1 MALSKGCTIGL
12 IVVGVIIVLMIIGA
26 IFLWIYKD
34 KIMEAGIDYLIDNT
48 ETQIVADLP
57 DGYTEDSV
65 HQIMLDLKAAIKNG
79 EIDGADIQKLGQIFQ
94 TAMADKTIDQEEG
107 AEILK
112 TIQKALGQEPPEWEE
127 DYEEIPDSLQAFP
140 DSV

>member
-127 DYEEIPDSLQAFP
+127 DYEEIPDSLQAVP

>member
-1 MALSKGCTIGL
+1 
-12 IVVGVIIVLMIIGA
+12 
-26 IFLWIYKD
+26 
-34 KIMEAGIDYLIDNT
+34 MEAGIDYLIDNT

-127 DYEEIPDSLQAFP
+127 DYEEIPDSLQAVP